1 MENQLSKR
9 LRGVENLFRELDENN
24 IQASM
29 DNEAILALLGE
40 VTSLRHIAQNMERKL
55 ARYRDAGRVHDV
67 CQALNFD
74 GGKNNNVILFSAV
87 AKSQPKQF
95 TDTSPEGA
103 A

>member
-1 MENQLSKR
+1 MSDQLSTR

-29 DNEAILALLGE
+29 DNEAILTLLGE

-55 ARYRDAGRVHDV
+55 AQYEDTERLRDVRL
-67 CQALNFD
+67 ALNFD
-74 GGKNNNVILFSAV
+74 AAENDNVTLFPMI
-87 AKSQPKQF
+87 AKSHPPRF
-95 TDTSPEGA
+95 TDSLPEGA